1 MVTAAYEEFVTFIA
15 SGTTPE
21 QIASYRPSA
30 AQQERAYELLNR
42 EKQGELTIEEKAEL
56 DTYISLEHILRL
68 AKAKAK
74 LLLKTQ
80 GSPIAQ

>member
-1 MVTAAYEEFVTFIA
+1 MVTAAYDEFVTFIA

-30 AQQERAYELLNR
+30 AQQARAYELLHR
-42 EKQGELTIEEKAEL
+42 ERQGELTVEEKAEL

-74 LLLKTQ
+74 LLLKKQSETALQ
-80 GSPIAQ
+80 